1 MQEVCNCSAICI
13 RRGKSVLGK
22 SCVKPREC
30 AEHTFVL
37 LGFLFLEYKT
47 IDIFPEKYYY
57 TDTTI
62 KQMLNYLMQAFT
74 LHTIN
79 MEKNNKFIVC
89 NTGKEI
95 YHEEN
100 V

>member
-1 MQEVCNCSAICI
+1 MLSRSFFEANTLKLTTLPAKPV
-13 RRGKSVLGK
+13 VLI
-22 SCVKPREC
+22 
-30 AEHTFVL
+30 

-57 TDTTI
+57 TDTII
-62 KQMLNYLMQAFT
+62 KQMLNYLIQAFIV
-74 LHTIN
+74 HTIN

-89 NTGKEI
+89 NAGKEI

>member
-1 MQEVCNCSAICI
+1 
-13 RRGKSVLGK
+13 
-22 SCVKPREC
+22 
-30 AEHTFVL
+30 
-37 LGFLFLEYKT
+37 
-47 IDIFPEKYYY
+47 
-57 TDTTI
+57 
-62 KQMLNYLMQAFT
+62 MQAFIM
-74 LHTIN
+74 HTIN